1 MVNLLR
7 HFHHFDPFSHDLPTQ
22 APHKSRYA
30 LPPYL
35 TKVGMQK
42 RKKHYK
48 MNKSH
53 PPCVNLLQLYS
64 RKSSIKWWKSKP
76 SSLITAYFW
85 QSKITK
91 HVDITIFSHY
101 NWWFLLLYTKSLHKI
116 TANEYC
122 ERCKKSLPL
131 QCNLIARPLE
141 IFKPVAH
148 QSKNLN
154 CYVYVRKMAV
164 FSGRWLLSFLEVKC
178 YTFHKHTTT
187 HPQAHNYIS
196 TNSTTFLTI
205 DSCAPFQM

>member
-7 HFHHFDPFSHDLPTQ
+7 HFHHFDPFSQDLPTQ

-30 LPPYL
+30 LHPYL

-48 MNKSH
+48 MNNSH

-76 SSLITAYFW
+76 SSLTTAHFW

-131 QCNLIARPLE
+131 QCNLIARLLG
-141 IFKPVAH
+141 FNAKFCA
-148 QSKNLN
+148 
-154 CYVYVRKMAV
+154 VRV
-164 FSGRWLLSFLEVKC
+164 R
-178 YTFHKHTTT
+178 
-187 HPQAHNYIS
+187 I
-196 TNSTTFLTI
+196 
-205 DSCAPFQM
+205 